1 MEAPILILIIDHFD
15 SFSHNLY
22 QAFAQLAAEVVVK
35 RCDEISLDDIRNM
48 KPDLVVLSPGPKGP
62 KDTGIT
68 LEYLKSP
75 FAQTQATL
83 GICLGL
89 QAMGLHWGL
98 EIELSKEVVHGKTCL
113 LHNLNH
119 PIFNNLQKP
128 LQVARYHSLCLSA
141 HNLPQN
147 LNLLAQHESMV
158 MAIEDQD
165 KPWLGLQ
172 FHPESFLTTEG
183 KSLLHNVLVYTQP

>member
-1 MEAPILILIIDHFD
+1 MILIIDHFD

-22 QAFAQLAAEVVVK
+22 QALAQLESEVVVR
-35 RCDEISLDDIRNM
+35 RCDEIELNEIQAM
-48 KPDLVVLSPGPKGP
+48 QPKLVVLSPGPKGP
-62 KDTGIT
+62 TDTGIT

-98 EIELSKEVVHGKTCL
+98 KIDLSQEVVHGKTCL
-113 LHNLNH
+113 LHNLEH
-119 PIFNNLQKP
+119 PIFDNLQKP
-128 LQVARYHSLCLSA
+128 LQVARYHSLCISSRD
-141 HNLPQN
+141 LPEH
-147 LNLLAQHESMV
+147 LNLLAEHESMV
-158 MAIEDQD
+158 MAIEQRD
-165 KPWLGLQ
+165 KPWIGLQ

-183 KSLLHNVLVYTQP
+183 KSLLSNILDYTQG